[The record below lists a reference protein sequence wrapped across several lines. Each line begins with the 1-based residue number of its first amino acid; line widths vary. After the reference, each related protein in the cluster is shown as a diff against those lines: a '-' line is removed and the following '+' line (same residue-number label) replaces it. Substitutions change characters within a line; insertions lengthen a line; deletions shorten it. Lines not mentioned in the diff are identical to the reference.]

1 MSDAILPSS
10 LDVRRARARLERKLR
25 HTREELRES
34 LDRLAEVSTTT
45 TAATLQAGKQHWRG
59 RRLYPERSFVRR
71 HPLAIAALVA
81 TAVTVALW
89 AYASGTRSFTR
100 RS

>member
-1 MSDAILPSS
+1 MSDAISHSS

-34 LDRLAEVSTTT
+34 LDRLAQVSTT
-45 TAATLQAGKQHWRG
+45 TAATLQAGKQLWRG
-59 RRLYPERSFVRR
+59 RRLYPERSFARR
-71 HPLAIAALVA
+71 HPIAVAALVA